1 MLSNPAM
8 LRSTSKHLPPRIA
21 LPASELENRIMA
33 PLHALK
39 SCRKLKGV
47 DLVYI
52 GSFGCEP
59 NWFARP
65 VPSRVS
71 KTCRRKFVAALGA
84 VRKEFDLLFPSSE
97 FKQSGPPD

>member
-1 MLSNPAM
+1 MPKGL
-8 LRSTSKHLPPRIA
+8 TSKTTPRIA

-71 KTCRRKFVAALGA
+71 KACRRKFVAALGK

-97 FKQSGPPD
+97 L